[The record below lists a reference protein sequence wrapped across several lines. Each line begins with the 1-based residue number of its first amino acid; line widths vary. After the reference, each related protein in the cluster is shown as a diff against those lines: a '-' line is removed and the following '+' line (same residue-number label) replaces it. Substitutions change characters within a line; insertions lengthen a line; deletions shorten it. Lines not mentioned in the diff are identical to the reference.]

1 MTTFVEIKKGSI
13 YLSAEVADTYFKGIE
28 AVIILIRDNA
38 IQVLPVSQMA
48 AGGCFLKRRNAA
60 GDRVASAPDVFH
72 ANDLG
77 EYCNQ
82 AMEAYWSSRDGAL
95 LIELENPIM

>member
-1 MTTFVEIKKGSI
+1 MATFVEIKNGSI

-38 IQVLPVSQMA
+38 IQILPVNQMA
-48 AGGCFLKRRNAA
+48 AGGCFLKRLNSN
-60 GDRVASAPDVFH
+60 GDRVASAPDVFI

-77 EYCNQ
+77 EYCNS
-82 AMEAYWSSRDGAL
+82 AMEARWSSKDGAL
-95 LIELENPIM
+95 IIGLDSQ